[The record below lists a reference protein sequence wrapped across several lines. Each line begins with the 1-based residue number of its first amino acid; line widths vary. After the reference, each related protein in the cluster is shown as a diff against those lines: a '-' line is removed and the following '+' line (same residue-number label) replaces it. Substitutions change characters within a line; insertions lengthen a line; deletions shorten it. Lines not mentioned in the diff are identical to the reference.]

1 MQLVI
6 RDLVFPIESATL
18 QAGMWDP
25 YWSNKW
31 NGGRTPKPMLSLEL
45 QAAEL
50 EHGDTMWAP
59 RLYNEWLPFPS
70 QDWRDIANRT
80 ITWRTAVDAETREPN
95 GSMYVFEH
103 ASIHEAN
110 LLFGARNGL
119 EFDIS
124 WRGVCDIFWDQ
135 GDYGTRVPFAATA
148 NARFSNVLVHG
159 SARDDA
165 ASFRDRFAAHLNSSD
180 FEQGPVIVHGHAY
193 EDGMKMT
200 SCVFTPKG

>member
-1 MQLVI
+1 VQLVI

-80 ITWRTAVDAETREPN
+80 ITWRTASTPPAPMITARRHRVVDAVLAGEMP
-95 GSMYVFEH
+95 GGAGQH
-103 ASIHEAN
+103 A
-110 LLFGARNGL
+110 LLVA
-119 EFDIS
+119 
-124 WRGVCDIFWDQ
+124 
-135 GDYGTRVPFAATA
+135 
-148 NARFSNVLVHG
+148 
-159 SARDDA
+159 
-165 ASFRDRFAAHLNSSD
+165 
-180 FEQGPVIVHGHAY
+180 
-193 EDGMKMT
+193 
-200 SCVFTPKG
+200 